1 MREAIE
7 TMKKK
12 WLVAGF
18 LWGISLFLQAGD
30 NSCSGNT
37 ESRNKASG
45 SESY

>member
-18 LWGISLFLQAGD
+18 LWGISLFLQDKCGTAY
-30 NSCSGNT
+30 
-37 ESRNKASG
+37 R
-45 SESY
+45 